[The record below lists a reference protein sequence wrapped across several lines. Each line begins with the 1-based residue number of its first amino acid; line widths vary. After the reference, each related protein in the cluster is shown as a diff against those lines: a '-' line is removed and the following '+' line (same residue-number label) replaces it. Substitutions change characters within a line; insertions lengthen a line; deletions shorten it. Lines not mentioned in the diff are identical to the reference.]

1 MIQGD
6 PATLNQCPQMSRAR
20 LVTIAAAITLV
31 AAGGWWLLQG
41 KGRGDLES
49 ASVQSA
55 LARSQAGAAAVA
67 QAGAAQAA
75 TAAALSGTTG
85 DSFLTPDLR
94 QTFEAMLLEVT
105 GGQDIGEPALLKK
118 RLADLLPRYFTA
130 ELQGRAGALVER
142 YVDYRLAL
150 SSIKPPA
157 DPGDPRALRS
167 ALEARQRVRQQHFTG
182 DEYEALFALDERL
195 DRYTLARIE
204 IERNT
209 ELTAAQ
215 KTAALKGAEQDLSEA
230 QRAQRDQAIAHIG
243 VASQTSGFDAR
254 GTSDV
259 ERFAQRSAQ
268 YGDAA
273 ASQLAQLDR
282 EERDW
287 QARLNT
293 YAAAQAA
300 KSSPEQLELM
310 RQQLFSAPEQLR
322 IEAALATRQLAA
334 NPPATAQR

>member
-1 MIQGD
+1 LAQRLQLS
-6 PATLNQCPQMSRAR
+6 PAR
-20 LVTIAAAITLV
+20 LAAIAAITLV
-31 AAGGWWLLQG
+31 AASAWWLLPDYS
-41 KGRGDLES
+41 RSSLDNAS
-49 ASVQSA
+49 AQSA
-55 LARSQAGAAAVA
+55 LAKSQAAAAAALTQASQVAAGAAL
-67 QAGAAQAA
+67 AG
-75 TAAALSGTTG
+75 TPG

-94 QTFEAMLLEVT
+94 QTFEAMLLEAT
-105 GGQDIGEPALLKK
+105 GGQDIGDPALLKN
-118 RLADLLPRYFTA
+118 RLAALLPAYFPA
-130 ELQGRAGALVER
+130 DLQGRAGALIER
-142 YVDYRLAL
+142 YVDYRVAL
-150 SSIKPPA
+150 SSLKPPA

-182 DEYEALFALDERL
+182 DEYEALFALEARL

-209 ELTAAQ
+209 ELSTAQ

-230 QRAQRDQAIAHIG
+230 QRSERDQAMAHIG
-243 VASQTSGFDAR
+243 VAAQTNGFDAR
-254 GTSDV
+254 GVSDV
-259 ERFAQRSAQ
+259 ERYAQRSAQ

-287 QARLNT
+287 QTRLNT

-300 KSSPEQLELM
+300 KGPPEQLELM

-322 IEAALATRQLAA
+322 IDAALATRQLA
-334 NPPATAQR
+334 TVQR